1 MGNSPELGGLIQLGE
16 IRRKPVSDYTDYEPT
31 TKASL
36 ALIAHST
43 PPRSTVPA
51 PGAAPPAVVI
61 QSNHNAIPP
70 PGGAPG
76 GRWTTDKYMG
86 VFSWGI
92 GLCTCCCLCFMC
104 CPCDERQ
111 VYQEPSGRKLLQS
124 GGAAGRFNEMC

>member
-1 MGNSPELGGLIQLGE
+1 VHTMANKSEPIVQGE
-16 IRRKPVSDYTDYEPT
+16 VITTAPIPT
-31 TKASL
+31 VTA
-36 ALIAHST
+36 
-43 PPRSTVPA
+43 PA
-51 PGAAPPAVVI
+51 PPPAVVI

-111 VYQEPSGRKLLQS
+111 VYQEPSGRKILQS
-124 GGAAGRFNEMC
+124 GGPAGRFNEMC